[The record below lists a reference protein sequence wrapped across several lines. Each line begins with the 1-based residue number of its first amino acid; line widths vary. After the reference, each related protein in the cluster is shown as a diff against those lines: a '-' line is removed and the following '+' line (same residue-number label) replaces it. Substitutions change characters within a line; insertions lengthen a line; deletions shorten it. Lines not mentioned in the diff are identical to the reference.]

1 MTSERPPEDV
11 ETVVLEPRQQ
21 VGRAEESTVPFAGT
35 ETLQDS
41 QFAAEESSGEGGVA
55 AAVGM
60 PQEDGTLRDI
70 EFKDYEELYKKWR
83 ASEIGE
89 GDVRRAGGPGLLDLM
104 LAQLVL
110 DEETQQNDDL
120 PGPGLP
126 DLHEGLE
133 QDKAKGQGDAQE

>member
-21 VGRAEESTVPFAGT
+21 VGRAKESTVPFAGT

-60 PQEDGTLRDI
+60 P
-70 EFKDYEELYKKWR
+70 
-83 ASEIGE
+83 
-89 GDVRRAGGPGLLDLM
+89 DVRRAGGPGLLDLM